1 MLQSRCLK
9 ETRARPPKPGYL
21 CLADRWLP
29 DVEGDVDKPVTS
41 AAGDSTSVDASERLL
56 TPVVGMVASA
66 GGLAAFK
73 DFFQAMPA
81 DSGLAFVVVP
91 HLDPDHESLM
101 VPLLTRQTHMPVTEA
116 TDGQRLEPDNIYVI
130 PPGRYLK
137 LREGVI
143 RLHRPPTVAR
153 GEIAIDPFLRS
164 LAEDQHENAIGIILS
179 GTGSHGMLGLRAIKA
194 YGGMAMAQAP
204 ETAEYDRMPSSAID
218 TGLVDYILPPGRM
231 PEALLGYL
239 RHFKAGYGAVIE
251 PAAVQDNMV
260 QVLTLLC
267 ARTRFDFRVYRQG
280 MLLRRIQR
288 RMGLNQ
294 LERLSDYLEL
304 LREQPE
310 ELDRLCND
318 LLISVTAFFRDPEMF
333 EILETQVLPR
343 LLEGRPADNPVR
355 VWVPGCATGEE
366 AYSLAMLLIEQIE
379 ASGKDCSLQVFAT
392 DVDEHSL
399 AVARQGVYTQA
410 VLAGLDPHRRERF
423 FTRTDAD
430 DSWQVNKQL
439 RESVLFA
446 TQNLL
451 SDACFSKLDLV
462 SCRNLFIYLEP
473 SAQQQLLQLF
483 HFALNEDGYLIL
495 GPSEN
500 IGRHAELYQPVSRKW
515 RIFRRLSSARPVRA
529 GFPIQAR
536 LRRNEPRYARGPD
549 RVGSLNERVRKIL
562 LQDYAPAA
570 VVIDLHYQVLNYSG
584 NTRLYLRQ
592 PEGSPSSDLLALAPP
607 RLRPRIHTAVHR
619 AMQTSQRVDIGG
631 IHSHRDG
638 HDVLLRIV
646 VQPLEEND
654 TQERLFLVIFQ
665 EEPETQ
671 QQTTA
676 AAWSSETDKSLV
688 HQLEYELK
696 TSREELHSS
705 VEELESSNE
714 ELNASNEEIMS
725 SNEEL
730 QSTNE
735 ELESSKE
742 ELQSLNEELITVN
755 AQLRDKVVEL
765 EETNNDMVNLMACVD
780 TAILFIGMD
789 GVIRRITH
797 GMSHLFNL
805 IDSDVGRPLGD
816 INRRFEDPSL
826 QQDIESVLQD
836 LVPRKREVQ
845 SDTGQWF
852 QRTVTPYRTTA
863 NQIDGVVLS
872 FTDITQIKCSEM
884 ELRQLTD
891 TLEQRVAAR
900 TRDLQEQIEKRNTA
914 QIALQE
920 SEQRLR
926 TVINDAPVGMCQT
939 NPDDDRLLM
948 VNPAFCAM
956 TGYSEAELLQRSLS
970 EITHP
975 QDRETGHEQFARHA
989 HGELPSFETQQR
1001 YMCRDG
1007 SVVWGD
1013 VRVMLVRD
1021 HQGQPLHSVVVIADI
1036 TEQRRAEDEARK
1048 HLEEASRLQR
1058 LQTAGELATMLAHEL
1073 NQPLGAISMYAEA
1086 GERLITDATRDR
1098 DKLADLLAKIS
1109 QQSQRAGEIIRR
1121 LRTFVSTGVI
1131 DPEPLDLR
1139 ETVQNVCELME
1150 PMARNFGI
1158 ELHLDLDENLRPVMA
1173 AKVHIEQVLLNLI
1186 RNALQAIHTS
1196 DMNNGRVTISTRCA
1210 LDMARVSVCDN
1221 GPGVDADAI
1230 KGLFTQ
1236 LARDKASGLGVGL
1249 HISRSLIEAHSG
1261 RLWVEAHT
1269 PGALF
1274 HFELPFAS

>member
-1 MLQSRCLK
+1 MSK
-9 ETRARPPKPGYL
+9 
-21 CLADRWLP
+21 
-29 DVEGDVDKPVTS
+29 
-41 AAGDSTSVDASERLL
+41 
-56 TPVVGMVASA
+56 
-66 GGLAAFK
+66 
-73 DFFQAMPA
+73 
-81 DSGLAFVVVP
+81 
-91 HLDPDHESLM
+91 
-101 VPLLTRQTHMPVTEA
+101 PLLPWH
-116 TDGQRLEPDNIYVI
+116 
-130 PPGRYLK
+130 
-137 LREGVI
+137 
-143 RLHRPPTVAR
+143 
-153 GEIAIDPFLRS
+153 S
-164 LAEDQHENAIGIILS
+164 
-179 GTGSHGMLGLRAIKA
+179 RA
-194 YGGMAMAQAP
+194 P
-204 ETAEYDRMPSSAID
+204 
-218 TGLVDYILPPGRM
+218 
-231 PEALLGYL
+231 
-239 RHFKAGYGAVIE
+239 
-251 PAAVQDNMV
+251 
-260 QVLTLLC
+260 
-267 ARTRFDFRVYRQG
+267 
-280 MLLRRIQR
+280 
-288 RMGLNQ
+288 
-294 LERLSDYLEL
+294 
-304 LREQPE
+304 
-310 ELDRLCND
+310 
-318 LLISVTAFFRDPEMF
+318 
-333 EILETQVLPR
+333 
-343 LLEGRPADNPVR
+343 RPAPVC
-355 VWVPGCATGEE
+355 P
-366 AYSLAMLLIEQIE
+366 
-379 ASGKDCSLQVFAT
+379 
-392 DVDEHSL
+392 
-399 AVARQGVYTQA
+399 QA
-410 VLAGLDPHRRERF
+410 VLASLDPHRRERF

-515 RIFRRLSSARPVRA
+515 RIFRRVGSARPVRA
-529 GFPIQAR
+529 GFPIQAG
-536 LRRNEPRYARGPD
+536 LRRNEPRNARDPS
-549 RVGSLNERVRKIL
+549 RVGSLNERVRNIL

-570 VVIDLHYQVLNYSG
+570 VVIDLHHQVLNYSG
-584 NTRLYLRQ
+584 NTRLYLQQ
-592 PEGSPSSDLLALAPP
+592 PGGSPSSDLLTLVHP
-607 RLRPRIHTAVHR
+607 RLRPRIRTAVHR
-619 AMQTSQRVDIGG
+619 AMQTSERVDVGG
-631 IHSHRDG
+631 IHSQRNG
-638 HDVLLRIV
+638 HDVLMRIV
-646 VQPLEEND
+646 VQPLEDND
-654 TQERLFLVIFQ
+654 TQEPLFLVVFQ

-671 QQTTA
+671 QQKA
-676 AAWSSETDKSLV
+676 ATGSSSETDESLV
-688 HQLEYELK
+688 SQLEYELK
-696 TSREELHSS
+696 TSREEHHSTI
-705 VEELESSNE
+705 EELESSNE
-714 ELNASNEEIMS
+714 QLNASNEEIMS
-725 SNEEL
+725 TNEEL

-742 ELQSLNEELITVN
+742 EMQSLNEELITVN

-765 EETNNDMVNLMACVD
+765 EETNNDIVNLMASVD

-789 GVIRRITH
+789 GIIRRFTPNI
-797 GMSHLFNL
+797 SNLFKV
-805 IDSDVGRPLGD
+805 IDSDLGRPFGD
-816 INRRFEDPSL
+816 INRRFEDPQL
-826 QQDIESVLQD
+826 QPDIDSVLQD
-836 LVPRKREVQ
+836 LAPRQREVQ

-900 TRDLQEQIEKRNTA
+900 TRDLQEQIEKRNVA

-975 QDRETGHEQFARHA
+975 QDREAGHEQFARHA

-1073 NQPLGAISMYAEA
+1073 NQPLGAISMYAET
-1086 GERLITDATRDR
+1086 GERLIAGDIRDR
-1098 DKLADLLAKIS
+1098 DKLADLLAKIC
-1109 QQSQRAGEIIRR
+1109 QQSQRAGEIIHR
-1121 LRTFVSTGVI
+1121 LRSFVSTGVI

-1158 ELHLDLDENLRPVMA
+1158 GLRLDLDENLRPVMA
-1173 AKVHIEQVLLNLI
+1173 AKVHIEQVLLNLV
-1186 RNALQAIHTS
+1186 RNALQAIHS
-1196 DMNNGRVTISTRCA
+1196 IGMRDGRVTISTRCTR
-1210 LDMARVSVCDN
+1210 DMARVSVCDN

-1230 KGLFTQ
+1230 EGLFTQ
-1236 LARDKASGLGVGL
+1236 VVRDKPSGLGVGL
-1249 HISRSLIEAHSG
+1249 RISRSLIEAQRG
-1261 RLWVEAHT
+1261 RLWIEPHT